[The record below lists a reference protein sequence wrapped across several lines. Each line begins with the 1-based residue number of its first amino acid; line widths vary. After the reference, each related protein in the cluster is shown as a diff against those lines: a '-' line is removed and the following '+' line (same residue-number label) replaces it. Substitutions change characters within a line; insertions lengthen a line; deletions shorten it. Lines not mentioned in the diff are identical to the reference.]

1 MSTPSIA
8 EAKSSAPSIVGLT
21 PEETDR
27 IRRDPPERLSLTEAA
42 AYLSLAPKT
51 VSGLLKTKRLKGIKI
66 GRNWIITRK
75 NLRGFIDA

>member
-1 MSTPSIA
+1 MSTETIT

-21 PEETDR
+21 PNETDR

-51 VSGLLKTKRLKGIKI
+51 VSNLLKTRQLKGIKV

-75 NLRGFIDA
+75 NLRSFIDA